1 MLGMTWERTLNGA
14 LDEISRLQAE
24 RDNAYAA
31 LDALLEQ
38 HPNLEGNEHLTLA
51 RLALT

>member
-1 MLGMTWERTLNGA
+1 MLGATWERTLNGA

-24 RDNAYAA
+24 RDNAAAA
-31 LDALLEQ
+31 LDALVVQ
-38 HPNLEGNEHLTLA
+38 HPALEGDEHLTLA

>member
-24 RDNAYAA
+24 RDNAM
-31 LDALLEQ
+31 DALTELVKQ
-38 HPNLEGNEHLTLA
+38 HPDLDHNEHVTTA
-51 RLALT
+51 RLALL